1 MKRSRILILGA
12 ILLAAFSCAKQQQ
25 ENYYAS
31 QEDQIEKFV
40 NAAKGVRTVHNG
52 GATRV
57 IITEGTTADSL
68 SASGVVSFYYAGY
81 LLSGTS
87 VSSSNLFDTNNE
99 DLNWPVSDSASFNI
113 CTIKIDEEP
122 LLPGLKSGLTGVKG
136 GEESYILF
144 TGKYGYGNHSS
155 GTIPANASLVYHIW
169 VESISNE

>member
-1 MKRSRILILGA
+1 MKRNT
-12 ILLAAFSCAKQQQ
+12 ILLLAVLFAAFSCAKQQQ
-25 ENYYAS
+25 ENYYAN
-31 QEDQIEKFV
+31 QETQIEKFV
-40 NAAKGVRTVHNG
+40 TAAKGVRTVHNG

-57 IITEGTTADSL
+57 IMTEGTTADSL
-68 SASGVVSFYYAGY
+68 AADGVVSFYYAGY

-87 VSSSNLFDTNNE
+87 VSSSNLFDTNNP
-99 DLNWPVSDSASFNI
+99 DLSWPVSDSTAFDI
-113 CTIKIDEEP
+113 CTIKLDEEP
-122 LLPGLKSGLTGVKG
+122 LLPGLKAGLTGVKG

>member
-1 MKRSRILILGA
+1 MKRNIILILA
-12 ILLAAFSCAKQQQ
+12 VLALFSCAKQQQ

-31 QEDQIEKFV
+31 QEAQIERFV
-40 NAAKGVRTVHNG
+40 NAAGGVRTVHNG

-57 IITEGTTADSL
+57 VIAEGTTADSL
-68 SASGVVSFYYAGY
+68 AANGVVSFYYAGY
-81 LLSGTS
+81 ILSGTS

-99 DLNWPVSDSASFNI
+99 NLNWPVSDSTSFNI
-113 CTIKIDEEP
+113 LTVKLDEEP